1 MSSRVAEV
9 RTSLWIA
16 YRYTST
22 PGVIR
27 GTIEM
32 GYEEFWLKRNILEYV
47 AGLALFEISV
57 VVHYCT
63 RRLEPS
69 SSADDERTVDL
80 DVVA

>member
-1 MSSRVAEV
+1 
-9 RTSLWIA
+9 
-16 YRYTST
+16 
-22 PGVIR
+22 
-27 GTIEM
+27 M